1 MHLQRL
7 PDEERR
13 MTDLEPWAELCE
25 RLAGT
30 TKKLEKR
37 AWMADYLRELPVEAA
52 AHAALYL
59 AGTPFAEA
67 DGRQLSVGGASL
79 WQVVRE
85 RTQASDTAM
94 QAAYRRH
101 GDLGSAAF
109 DLLSVGEKLAPATL
123 TIEDVAASFAGMAA
137 VQGAAG
143 STERRQGLLR
153 DLLARATP
161 LETKYLIKLM
171 LGDMRIGV
179 KQAQVEEAIA
189 AATERELT
197 AVRRAVMLLG
207 DLSEVVRLAE
217 ADRLDE
223 ARMRLFHPLG
233 FMLASPVDS
242 VEEAMTRFAE
252 EVRAEQKGEGGAE
265 RTPETEGTSE
275 GAPNIPTRPSAG
287 RDIRPPG
294 AVDSS
299 LSEAHIPP
307 ALTPADILPALT
319 QAHVPPALTQAHVQ
333 DKFDGIRCQLHCGDP
348 TQPGRVALFSRSRD
362 DMTHSYPE
370 LTEAFAKIT
379 EPLIF
384 DGEILAWNTDPA
396 ATEQR
401 ALPFSSLQNR
411 IGRKRVTAAMRRQP
425 PVVFMAFDL
434 LYRDESLLLEQP
446 LAVRRELL
454 EQVCAAQ
461 VPHTVISN
469 TPSQTESAHAQGALF
484 AEPDAE
490 LEPGESAFARLVLA
504 PIARLSSA
512 EQLEQAYV
520 DARARGNEGV
530 MLKAAASVYQPGRR
544 GLAWLK
550 LKREL
555 ATLDVVVTSAEY
567 GHGKRAGTLSDYT
580 FAVRDGDTL
589 KNVGKAYSGLTDAEI
604 AHLSQYFH
612 EHTIE
617 DFGGWRT
624 VEPTMVLEV
633 AFNNLMRSDRHASGF
648 AMRFPRIL
656 RIRDDKPVEEIDTL
670 ARVEEIYNQQPDKPV
685 DNAQPDRPAEF
696 DS

>member
-1 MHLQRL
+1 MS
-7 PDEERR
+7 E
-13 MTDLEPWAELCE
+13 LEPWAELCE

-52 AHAALYL
+52 AYAALHL

-67 DGRQLSVGGASL
+67 DRRQLSVGGASL
-79 WQVVRE
+79 WQVVKELAR
-85 RTQASDTAM
+85 ASDAAM
-94 QAAYRRH
+94 QEAYRRH
-101 GDLGSAAF
+101 GDMGAGAF
-109 DLLSVGEKLAPATL
+109 DLLSARIEPVAATL
-123 TIEDVAASFAGMAA
+123 TIEEVAESFAEMAA
-137 VQGAAG
+137 LRGAARV
-143 STERRQGLLR
+143 TERRQTMLR

-161 LETKYLIKLM
+161 LEAKYLIKLM
-171 LGDMRIGV
+171 LSDMRIGV

-189 AATERELT
+189 VATERDLT

-207 DLSEVVRLAE
+207 DLSEVVRLAD

-242 VEEAMTRFAE
+242 VEEAMSRFAE
-252 EVRAEQKGEGGAE
+252 EVRAEQRGEGGAKPA
-265 RTPETEGTSE
+265 PEIEGTGESE
-275 GAPNIPTRPSAG
+275 PPATVEAGAL
-287 RDIRPPG
+287 
-294 AVDSS
+294 VD
-299 LSEAHIPP
+299 AHVQP
-307 ALTPADILPALT
+307 ALTLAHIQPALT
-319 QAHVPPALTQAHVQ
+319 LAHIQ

-348 TQPGRVALFSRSRD
+348 SQPGRVALFSRSRD
-362 DMTHSYPE
+362 DMTHSFPE
-370 LTEAFAKIT
+370 LTEAFAKVT
-379 EPLIF
+379 EPLIL
-384 DGEILAWNTDPA
+384 DGEILAWNIDPA
-396 ATEQR
+396 AAEQR

-411 IGRKRVTAAMRRQP
+411 IGRKRVTAAMREQT

-434 LYRDESLLLEQP
+434 LYCKDLLLLEQP
-446 LAVRRELL
+446 LSARRAAL
-454 EQVCAAQ
+454 EEVYAAQ
-461 VPHTVISN
+461 RTHTVVSS
-469 TPSQTESAHAQGALF
+469 TPAVAEASRSQGLLF
-484 AEPDAE
+484 AQPEV
-490 LEPGESAFARLVLA
+490 SAGSRDGGFARLALA
-504 PIARLSSA
+504 DVERLSSA

-530 MLKAAASVYQPGRR
+530 MLKAEASLYQPGRR

-580 FAVRDGDTL
+580 FAVRDGDAL

-604 AHLSQYFH
+604 AQLSQYFH

-624 VEPTMVLEV
+624 VEPTIILEV
-633 AFNNLMRSDRHASGF
+633 AFNNLMRSERHASGF

-656 RIRDDKPVEEIDTL
+656 RIRDDKPVDEIDTL
-670 ARVEEIYNQQPDKPV
+670 ERVEQIYNRQPDKPV
-685 DNAQPDRPAEF
+685 DNAQPDRPVETEN
-696 DS
+696 

>member
-1 MHLQRL
+1 
-7 PDEERR
+7 

-59 AGTPFAEA
+59 SGTPFAEA

-109 DLLSVGEKLAPATL
+109 ELLSAGQELAPATL
-123 TIEDVAASFAGMAA
+123 AIEDVAASFAGMAA
-137 VQGAAG
+137 AQGAAG

-153 DLLARATP
+153 DLLARAAP
-161 LETKYLIKLM
+161 LEAKYLIKLM

-189 AATERELT
+189 VATERELT

-217 ADRLDE
+217 AERLDE

-265 RTPETEGTSE
+265 PTPETEGTSE
-275 GAPNIPTRPSAG
+275 GAPNIPSLSSAG
-287 RDIRPPG
+287 GDTHPAG

-307 ALTPADILPALT
+307 ALTE
-319 QAHVPPALTQAHVQ
+319 AHVQ

-370 LTEAFAKIT
+370 LTEAFAKIA
-379 EPLIF
+379 EPLIL

-411 IGRKRVTAAMRRQP
+411 IGRKRVTAAMRRQT

-434 LYRDESLLLEQP
+434 LYRGESLLLEQP

-461 VPHTVISN
+461 APHTVVSN
-469 TPSQTESAHAQGALF
+469 TPSQAESAHAQGALF
-484 AEPDAE
+484 SEPDAAF
-490 LEPGESAFARLVLA
+490 EPGESAFARLVLA

-555 ATLDVVVTSAEY
+555 ATLDVIVTSAEY

-624 VEPTMVLEV
+624 VEPTVILEV

-670 ARVEEIYNQQPDKPV
+670 ARVEEIYNRQPDKPV
-685 DNAQPDRPAEF
+685 DNAPSDKPVDGQRVNSA
-696 DS
+696 

>member
-1 MHLQRL
+1 
-7 PDEERR
+7 
-13 MTDLEPWAELCE
+13 MTELEPWAELCE

-52 AHAALYL
+52 AYAALYL

-67 DGRQLSVGGASL
+67 DRRQLSVGGASL
-79 WQVVRE
+79 WQVVKELAR
-85 RTQASDTAM
+85 ASDAAM
-94 QAAYRRH
+94 QEAYRRH
-101 GDLGSAAF
+101 GDMGAGAF
-109 DLLSVGEKLAPATL
+109 DLLSARIEPVAATL
-123 TIEDVAASFAGMAA
+123 TIEEVAESFAEMAA
-137 VQGAAG
+137 LRGAARV
-143 STERRQGLLR
+143 TERRQTMLR
-153 DLLARATP
+153 GLLARATP
-161 LETKYLIKLM
+161 LEAKYLIKLM
-171 LGDMRIGV
+171 LSDMRIGV

-189 AATERELT
+189 VATERDLT

-207 DLSEVVRLAE
+207 DLSEVVRLAD

-242 VEEAMTRFAE
+242 VEEAMARFAE
-252 EVRAEQKGEGGAE
+252 EVRAEQKGDGGAKPAPVLAARADAPVGRE
-265 RTPETEGTSE
+265 AGCAPLSLTSGVAGE
-275 GAPNIPTRPSAG
+275 ADELELPSTGSGQVLRSAQDDSTVPSAL
-287 RDIRPPG
+287 I
-294 AVDSS
+294 
-299 LSEAHIPP
+299 E
-307 ALTPADILPALT
+307 
-319 QAHVPPALTQAHVQ
+319 AHVPPALMLAQIQ

-348 TQPGRVALFSRSRD
+348 SQPGRVALFSRSRD
-362 DMTHSYPE
+362 DMTHSFPE
-370 LTEAFAKIT
+370 LTEAFAKVT

-384 DGEILAWNTDPA
+384 DGEILAWNIDPA

-411 IGRKRVTAAMRRQP
+411 IGRKRVTAAMREQT

-434 LYRDESLLLEQP
+434 LYRGDALLLEQP
-446 LAVRRELL
+446 LALRRAML
-454 EQVCAAQ
+454 EEVCAAEA
-461 VPHTVISN
+461 PHSVVASKPPATVN
-469 TPSQTESAHAQGALF
+469 PTREQGALF
-484 AEPDAE
+484 ADPEVSV
-490 LEPGESAFARLVLA
+490 SASEDGFARLV
-504 PIARLSSA
+504 IASVAHLSSA

-530 MLKAAASVYQPGRR
+530 MLKAAASLYQPGRR

-580 FAVRDGDTL
+580 FAVRDGDKL

-604 AHLSQYFH
+604 AQLSKYFH

-624 VEPTMVLEV
+624 VEPTIILEV
-633 AFNNLMRSDRHASGF
+633 AFNNLMRSERHASGF

-656 RIRDDKPVEEIDTL
+656 RIRDDKPVDEIDTL
-670 ARVEEIYNQQPDKPV
+670 ERVEQIYNRQPDKPV
-685 DNAQPDRPAEF
+685 DNAQPDRPVETE
-696 DS
+696 S

>member
-1 MHLQRL
+1 
-7 PDEERR
+7 
-13 MTDLEPWAELCE
+13 MTELEPWAELCE

-52 AHAALYL
+52 AYAALYL
-59 AGTPFAEA
+59 SGTPFAEA
-67 DGRQLSVGGASL
+67 DRRQLSIGGASL
-79 WQVVRE
+79 WQVVKELAR
-85 RTQASDTAM
+85 ASDAAM
-94 QAAYRRH
+94 QETYRKH
-101 GDLGSAAF
+101 GDMGAAAF
-109 DLLSVGEKLAPATL
+109 DLLSMRDEPAGATL
-123 TIEDVAASFAGMAA
+123 TIEDVTQSFAEMAA
-137 VQGAAG
+137 LRGAARV
-143 STERRQGLLR
+143 TERRQTLLR
-153 DLLARATP
+153 NLLARATP
-161 LETKYLIKLM
+161 LEAKYLIKLM
-171 LGDMRIGV
+171 LNDMRIGV

-189 AATERELT
+189 VATERDLT

-207 DLSEVVRLAE
+207 DLSEVVRLAD

-223 ARMRLFHPLG
+223 TRMRLFHPLG

-242 VEEAMTRFAE
+242 VEEAMARFAE
-252 EVRAEQKGEGGAE
+252 EMLAEQKGEGGAKP
-265 RTPETEGTSE
+265 TPEIEGTRE
-275 GAPNIPTRPSAG
+275 GETSATVES
-287 RDIRPPG
+287 G
-294 AVDSS
+294 AVV
-299 LSEAHIPP
+299 E
-307 ALTPADILPALT
+307 
-319 QAHVPPALTQAHVQ
+319 AHVPPALTLAHIRPALTLAHVQ

-348 TQPGRVALFSRSRD
+348 SQPGRVALFSRSRD

-370 LTEAFAKIT
+370 LTEAFAKVT
-379 EPLIF
+379 EPLIL
-384 DGEILAWNTDPA
+384 DGEILAWNIDPA
-396 ATEQR
+396 AAEQR

-411 IGRKRVTAAMRRQP
+411 IGRKRVTAAMREKT

-434 LYRDESLLLEQP
+434 LYRGEVLLLEQQ
-446 LAVRRELL
+446 LAVRRAML
-454 EQVCAAQ
+454 EEVCAAQ
-461 VPHTVISN
+461 APQSVVASKPPAIAA
-469 TPSQTESAHAQGALF
+469 SARAQGVLF
-484 AEPDAE
+484 ADSADPEAAHGD
-490 LEPGESAFARLVLA
+490 AFARLVLA
-504 PIARLSSA
+504 GIARLSTA

-530 MLKAAASVYQPGRR
+530 MLKAAASLYQPGRR

-604 AHLSQYFH
+604 AQLSQYFH

-624 VEPTMVLEV
+624 VEPTIILEV

-670 ARVEEIYNQQPDKPV
+670 ERVEQIYNRQPDKPV
-685 DNAQPDRPAEF
+685 DNAQPNRPVEME
-696 DS
+696 S

>member
-1 MHLQRL
+1 VLADNTL
-7 PDEERR
+7 LVGFCTEELDKY
-13 MTDLEPWAELCE
+13 MTELEPWAELCE

-52 AHAALYL
+52 AYAALYL

-67 DGRQLSVGGASL
+67 DGCQLSVGGASL
-79 WQVVRE
+79 WQVVKELTR
-85 RTQASDTAM
+85 ASDATM
-94 QAAYRRH
+94 QEAYRRH
-101 GDLGSAAF
+101 GDMGAGAF
-109 DLLSVGEKLAPATL
+109 DLLSARGEPIAATL
-123 TIEDVAASFAGMAA
+123 TIEEVAESFAEMAA
-137 VQGAAG
+137 LRGARV
-143 STERRQGLLR
+143 TERRQRLLR
-153 DLLARATP
+153 ALLGRATP
-161 LETKYLIKLM
+161 LEAKYLIKLM
-171 LGDMRIGV
+171 LSDMRIGV

-189 AATERELT
+189 VATERDLT

-207 DLSEVVRLAE
+207 DLSEVVRLAD

-242 VEEAMTRFAE
+242 VEEAMARFAE
-252 EVRAEQKGEGGAE
+252 EVRAEQKGEGGAKPA
-265 RTPETEGTSE
+265 PEIEGTGE
-275 GAPNIPTRPSAG
+275 GEPPATVEAG
-287 RDIRPPG
+287 
-294 AVDSS
+294 ALV
-299 LSEAHIPP
+299 EAHVRP
-307 ALTPADILPALT
+307 ALTL
-319 QAHVPPALTQAHVQ
+319 AHVQ

-348 TQPGRVALFSRSRD
+348 SRPGRVALFSRSRD
-362 DMTHSYPE
+362 DMTHSFPE
-370 LTEAFAKIT
+370 LTEAFAKVT

-384 DGEILAWNTDPA
+384 DGEILAWNIDPA
-396 ATEQR
+396 AAEQR

-411 IGRKRVTAAMRRQP
+411 IGRKRVTAAMREQT

-434 LYRDESLLLEQP
+434 LYRGDALLLEQP
-446 LAVRRELL
+446 LTVRRAML
-454 EQVCAAQ
+454 EEACAAQ
-461 VPHTVISN
+461 APHSVVASKPPVTVN
-469 TPSQTESAHAQGALF
+469 PTREQGALF
-484 AEPDAE
+484 GDPEVSVSPSED
-490 LEPGESAFARLVLA
+490 GFARLVLA
-504 PIARLSSA
+504 SVARLSSA

-530 MLKAAASVYQPGRR
+530 MLKAAASLYQPGRR

-604 AHLSQYFH
+604 AQLSQYFH

-624 VEPTMVLEV
+624 VEPTIILEV
-633 AFNNLMRSDRHASGF
+633 AFNNLMRSERHASGF

-656 RIRDDKPVEEIDTL
+656 RIRDDKPVDEIDTL
-670 ARVEEIYNQQPDKPV
+670 ERVEQIYDRQPDKPV
-685 DNAQPDRPAEF
+685 DNAQPDRPVET

>member
-1 MHLQRL
+1 
-7 PDEERR
+7 
-13 MTDLEPWAELCE
+13 
-25 RLAGT
+25 
-30 TKKLEKR
+30 
-37 AWMADYLRELPVEAA
+37 ADYLREVPVEAA

-59 AGTPFAEA
+59 AGTPFAEV
-67 DGRQLSVGGASL
+67 DTRQLSVGGASL

-85 RTQASDTAM
+85 RTHATDTAM

-109 DLLSVGEKLAPATL
+109 DLLSAAEELAPATL
-123 TIEDVAASFAGMAA
+123 SIEDVAGSFAGMAA

-143 STERRQGLLR
+143 STERRHGLLR

-161 LETKYLIKLM
+161 LEAKYLIKLM

-189 AATERELT
+189 LATERELT

-217 ADRLDE
+217 ADRLDQ

-242 VEEAMTRFAE
+242 VEEAMARFAE
-252 EVRAEQKGEGGAE
+252 EVRAEQKGQGGAKP
-265 RTPETEGTSE
+265 TPETEGTSE
-275 GAPNIPTRPSAG
+275 GDVSASTL
-287 RDIRPPG
+287 
-294 AVDSS
+294 V
-299 LSEAHIPP
+299 EAHV
-307 ALTPADILPALT
+307 LPALT
-319 QAHVPPALTQAHVQ
+319 QAHVLPALTQAHVLPAPTQAHIQ

-348 TQPGRVALFSRSRD
+348 SQPGRVALFSRSRD
-362 DMTHSYPE
+362 DMTHSFPE

-379 EPLIF
+379 EPLIL
-384 DGEILAWNTDPA
+384 DGEILAWNIDPS

-411 IGRKRVTAAMRRQP
+411 IGRKRVTAAMRRQT

-434 LYRDESLLLEQP
+434 LYRGESLLLEQP
-446 LAVRRELL
+446 LAIRRASL
-454 EQVCAAQ
+454 EEVCIAQ
-461 VPHTVISN
+461 LPRTVVSS
-469 TPSQTESAHAQGALF
+469 TPIQPDSPRNQGSLF
-484 AEPDAE
+484 AETD
-490 LEPGESAFARLVLA
+490 ESQSGANGFARLVLA
-504 PIARLSSA
+504 SFTQLSSA

-530 MLKAAASVYQPGRR
+530 MLKAAASLYQPGRR

-624 VEPTMVLEV
+624 VDPTVVLEV

-670 ARVEEIYNQQPDKPV
+670 ARVEEIFNQQPDKPV
-685 DNAQPDRPAEF
+685 DNTQPDKPA
-696 DS
+696 DGQRVNSA

>member
-1 MHLQRL
+1 MS
-7 PDEERR
+7 E
-13 MTDLEPWAELCE
+13 LEPWAELCE

-52 AHAALYL
+52 AYAALHL

-67 DGRQLSVGGASL
+67 DRRQLSVGGASL
-79 WQVVRE
+79 WQVVKELAR
-85 RTQASDTAM
+85 ASDAAM
-94 QAAYRRH
+94 QEAYRRH
-101 GDLGSAAF
+101 GDMGAGAF
-109 DLLSVGEKLAPATL
+109 DLLSARIEPVAATL
-123 TIEDVAASFAGMAA
+123 TIEEVAESFAEMAA
-137 VQGAAG
+137 LRGAARV
-143 STERRQGLLR
+143 TERRQTMLR

-161 LETKYLIKLM
+161 LEAKYLIKLM
-171 LGDMRIGV
+171 LSDMRIGV

-189 AATERELT
+189 VATERDLT

-207 DLSEVVRLAE
+207 DLSEVVRLAD

-242 VEEAMTRFAE
+242 VEEAMSRFAE
-252 EVRAEQKGEGGAE
+252 EVRAEQRGEGGAKPA
-265 RTPETEGTSE
+265 PEIEGTGESE
-275 GAPNIPTRPSAG
+275 PPATVEAGAL
-287 RDIRPPG
+287 
-294 AVDSS
+294 VD
-299 LSEAHIPP
+299 AHVQP
-307 ALTPADILPALT
+307 ALTLAHIQPALT
-319 QAHVPPALTQAHVQ
+319 LAHIQ

-348 TQPGRVALFSRSRD
+348 SQPGRVALFSRSRD
-362 DMTHSYPE
+362 DMTHSFPE
-370 LTEAFAKIT
+370 LTEAFAKVT
-379 EPLIF
+379 EPLIL
-384 DGEILAWNTDPA
+384 DGEILAWNIDPA
-396 ATEQR
+396 AADQR

-411 IGRKRVTAAMRRQP
+411 IGRKRVTAAMREQT

-434 LYRDESLLLEQP
+434 LYCKDLLLLEQP
-446 LAVRRELL
+446 LSARRAAL
-454 EQVCAAQ
+454 EEVYAAQ
-461 VPHTVISN
+461 RTHTVVSS
-469 TPSQTESAHAQGALF
+469 TPAVAEASRSQGLLF
-484 AEPDAE
+484 AQPEV
-490 LEPGESAFARLVLA
+490 SAGSRDGGFARLALA
-504 PIARLSSA
+504 DVERLSSA

-530 MLKAAASVYQPGRR
+530 MLKAEASLYQPGRR

-580 FAVRDGDTL
+580 FAVRDGDAL

-604 AHLSQYFH
+604 AQLSQYFH

-624 VEPTMVLEV
+624 VEPTIILEV
-633 AFNNLMRSDRHASGF
+633 AFNNLMRSERHASGF

-656 RIRDDKPVEEIDTL
+656 RIRDDKPVDEIDTL
-670 ARVEEIYNQQPDKPV
+670 ERVEQIYNRQPDKPV
-685 DNAQPDRPAEF
+685 DNAQPDRPVETE
-696 DS
+696 S

>member
-1 MHLQRL
+1 
-7 PDEERR
+7 
-13 MTDLEPWAELCE
+13 MTELEPWAELCE

-37 AWMADYLRELPVEAA
+37 AWMADYLRELPAEDA

-59 AGTPFAEA
+59 SGTPFAEA
-67 DGRQLSVGGASL
+67 DRRLLSVGGASL
-79 WQVVRE
+79 WQVVKELTR
-85 RTQASDTAM
+85 ASDAAM
-94 QAAYRRH
+94 HDAYRKH
-101 GDLGSAAF
+101 GDMGAAAF
-109 DLLSVGEKLAPATL
+109 DLLTAHREAIAATL
-123 TIEDVAASFAGMAA
+123 TIEGVAEKFAEMAA
-137 VQGAAG
+137 LRGAER
-143 STERRQGLLR
+143 STERRQALLR
-153 DLLARATP
+153 DLLERATP
-161 LETKYLIKLM
+161 LEAKYLIKLM
-171 LGDMRIGV
+171 LSDMRIGV

-189 AATERELT
+189 LATERDLT

-207 DLSEVVRLAE
+207 DLGEVVRLAD
-217 ADRLDE
+217 ADRLGE

-242 VEEAMTRFAE
+242 VEEAMARFAE
-252 EVRAEQKGEGGAE
+252 EVRAERKGEGGAKPS
-265 RTPETEGTSE
+265 PEIE
-275 GAPNIPTRPSAG
+275 GANDESAANELQVL
-287 RDIRPPG
+287 RSAPDDT
-294 AVDSS
+294 A
-299 LSEAHIPP
+299 LNEAQSQP
-307 ALTPADILPALT
+307 ALTL
-319 QAHVPPALTQAHVQ
+319 AHVQ

-348 TQPGRVALFSRSRD
+348 SQPGRVALFSRSRD
-362 DMTHSYPE
+362 DMTHSFPE
-370 LTEAFAKIT
+370 LTEAYAKVT
-379 EPLIF
+379 EPLIL
-384 DGEILAWNTDPA
+384 DGEILAWNADPA
-396 ATEQR
+396 AAEQR

-411 IGRKRVTAAMRRQP
+411 IGRKRVTAAMRQET

-434 LYRDESLLLEQP
+434 LYRGDSLLLEQP
-446 LAVRRELL
+446 LAVRRALL
-454 EQVCAAQ
+454 EEVFAAQ
-461 VPHTVISN
+461 APHTVVSS
-469 TPSQTESAHAQGALF
+469 TPRKTDSPGSQRTLF
-484 AEPDAE
+484 AEPEAAPE
-490 LEPGESAFARLVLA
+490 SSESAFARLVLA
-504 PIARLSSA
+504 SVERLASA

-530 MLKAAASVYQPGRR
+530 MLKAAASLYQPGRR

-604 AHLSQYFH
+604 AYLSKYFH

-624 VEPTMVLEV
+624 VEPTVILEV

-648 AMRFPRIL
+648 AMRFPRIM

-670 ARVEEIYNQQPDKPV
+670 ARVEDLY
-685 DNAQPDRPAEF
+685 NAQPDRPVETVE
-696 DS
+696 

>member
-1 MHLQRL
+1 
-7 PDEERR
+7 

-52 AHAALYL
+52 AYAALYL
-59 AGTPFAEA
+59 SGTPFAEA
-67 DGRQLSVGGASL
+67 DRRQLSVGGASL
-79 WQVVRE
+79 WQVVKELTR
-85 RTQASDTAM
+85 ASDGAM
-94 QAAYRRH
+94 HDAYRKH
-101 GDLGSAAF
+101 GDMGAGAF
-109 DLLSVGEKLAPATL
+109 DLLLARGEPLAATL
-123 TIEDVAASFAGMAA
+123 TIEDVAANFAEMAA
-137 VQGAAG
+137 LRGAER
-143 STERRQGLLR
+143 STERITDRRQALLR
-153 DLLARATP
+153 ALLERATP
-161 LETKYLIKLM
+161 LEAKYLIKLM
-171 LGDMRIGV
+171 LSDMRIGV

-189 AATERELT
+189 VAAERDLA

-207 DLSEVVRLAE
+207 DLGEVVRLAD

-242 VEEAMTRFAE
+242 VEEAMARFAE
-252 EVRAEQKGEGGAE
+252 EVRAEQKGEGGA
-265 RTPETEGTSE
+265 
-275 GAPNIPTRPSAG
+275 
-287 RDIRPPG
+287 
-294 AVDSS
+294 AVDMGIAGDGDGGRNTPTLPSVGWGTPSGGSANSS
-299 LSEAHIPP
+299 LAE
-307 ALTPADILPALT
+307 
-319 QAHVPPALTQAHVQ
+319 AHVPPALTQAHIQ

-348 TQPGRVALFSRSRD
+348 AQPGRVALFSRSRD
-362 DMTHSYPE
+362 DMTHSFPE
-370 LTEAFAKIT
+370 LTEAFAKVT
-379 EPLIF
+379 EPLIL

-411 IGRKRVTAAMRRQP
+411 IGRKRVTAAMREQT

-434 LYRDESLLLEQP
+434 LYRDDTLLLEQP
-446 LAVRRELL
+446 LSARRRAL
-454 EQVCAAQ
+454 EEVCAGQ
-461 VPHTVISN
+461 RMHTVVSS
-469 TPSQTESAHAQGALF
+469 TPPIAETSQRQTLLF
-484 AEPDAE
+484 AQPEVSRD
-490 LEPGESAFARLVLA
+490 GGFARLVLA
-504 PIARLSSA
+504 EVERLSTA

-580 FAVRDGDTL
+580 FAVRDGETL

-604 AHLSQYFH
+604 AYLSKYFH

-624 VEPTMVLEV
+624 VEPTIILEV
-633 AFNNLMRSDRHASGF
+633 AFNNLMRSERHASGF
-648 AMRFPRIL
+648 AMRFPRIM

-685 DNAQPDRPAEF
+685 DNAQPDRPVEI

>member
-1 MHLQRL
+1 
-7 PDEERR
+7 
-13 MTDLEPWAELCE
+13 
-25 RLAGT
+25 
-30 TKKLEKR
+30 
-37 AWMADYLRELPVEAA
+37 
-52 AHAALYL
+52 
-59 AGTPFAEA
+59 
-67 DGRQLSVGGASL
+67 
-79 WQVVRE
+79 
-85 RTQASDTAM
+85 
-94 QAAYRRH
+94 
-101 GDLGSAAF
+101 
-109 DLLSVGEKLAPATL
+109 LAPAIL
-123 TIEDVAASFAGMAA
+123 TIEDVAESFAGMAA
-137 VQGAAG
+137 AQGAAG
-143 STERRQGLLR
+143 GTERRQGLLR

-161 LETKYLIKLM
+161 LEAKYLIKLM

-189 AATERELT
+189 VATERDLI

-242 VEEAMTRFAE
+242 VEEAMARFAE

-265 RTPETEGTSE
+265 STPETEGTSDSDTASQLQLLRSAQDDSPLVKAHVQP
-275 GAPNIPTRPSAG
+275 APTQ
-287 RDIRPPG
+287 
-294 AVDSS
+294 
-299 LSEAHIPP
+299 AH
-307 ALTPADILPALT
+307 ILPALT
-319 QAHVPPALTQAHVQ
+319 QAHILPALTQAHIQ

-348 TQPGRVALFSRSRD
+348 SQPGRVALFSRSRD
-362 DMTHSYPE
+362 DMTHSFPE
-370 LTEAFAKIT
+370 LTEAFANVT
-379 EPLIF
+379 EPLIL
-384 DGEILAWNTDPA
+384 DGEILAWNSDPA
-396 ATEQR
+396 ATSQR

-411 IGRKRVTAAMRRQP
+411 IGRKRVTAAMRQQT

-434 LYRDESLLLEQP
+434 LYRGESLLLEQP
-446 LAVRRELL
+446 LAVRRAML
-454 EQVCAAQ
+454 EEVCAAQ
-461 VPHTVISN
+461 APNTVVGN
-469 TPSQTESAHAQGALF
+469 TPTEAESPHSQGALF
-484 AEPDAE
+484 ADPAAAVEPD
-490 LEPGESAFARLVLA
+490 GGAFARLVLA
-504 PIARLSSA
+504 PIVRLSSA

-530 MLKAAASVYQPGRR
+530 MLKAAASLYQPGRR

-604 AHLSQYFH
+604 ARLSQYFH

-624 VEPTMVLEV
+624 VEPTVVLEV

-648 AMRFPRIL
+648 AMRFPRIM
-656 RIRDDKPVEEIDTL
+656 RIRDDKPIEEIDTL
-670 ARVEEIYNQQPDKPV
+670 ARVEEVYNQQPDKPV
-685 DNAQPDRPAEF
+685 DNAQPARPIE
-696 DS
+696 S